1 MSPPIPSNE
10 PRQSVL
16 PHSGRVDMPL
26 EPVFD
31 RLTRLAAKSLG
42 APMAL
47 ICLANGPR
55 QWLKSSFGMARSEVP
70 SDDLLRAHALVDD
83 ILVISDLTQN
93 RCFSDKA
100 WVTGHPHVRFY
111 SGISLRTTE
120 GPVLGT
126 LGVMATRP
134 RPGLSP
140 KQTGVLRDLAGVALA
155 LIEAHQAAHAPHPVT
170 GLPGRAQFLDDVKE
184 VLGAS
189 AKGNAET
196 AVLIIE
202 AATPN
207 QYADLVRTLGHDA
220 ADLFEIATANRAGE
234 LLPEDVGL
242 YHLAT
247 ARFGCVLTVDAAGSV
262 AAFVEDLADQLQRP
276 VRSHDIP
283 LATSVGIGVAHFPR
297 DGTDAV
303 SLLRAA
309 ATAADE
315 ALDNEKSWCAY
326 SPMRDLA
333 SRRASYLLR
342 DIGPALAN
350 TGQLHL
356 VYQPKVDLRTTRCIG
371 AEALLRW
378 THPSLG
384 LIGPNE
390 FVRLVERTTLVHALT
405 DWALGAA
412 LSQVAR
418 WRQAGLDVRVSINVS
433 ILDLVD
439 EHFRARLE
447 SLLDHHEVRPDWIGI
462 EVTES
467 VLMKDPV
474 RVGRLLD
481 EVRRLGVAIE
491 IDDFGTGQSTLS
503 YLKYIPA
510 THVKIDQLFISRLAS
525 DRNDQIM
532 VRSTINLVHELGH
545 LVVAEGTNDTM
556 TIDWLRQHGCD
567 VGQGDAISPPL
578 DAPSFE
584 RWLRTR
590 ISA

>member
-1 MSPPIPSNE
+1 MSPPIPGNE
-10 PRQSVL
+10 PPHSAL
-16 PHSGRVDMPL
+16 PHSELDRPL
-26 EPVFD
+26 EPAFD
-31 RLTRLAAKSLG
+31 HLTRLAAKSAG
-42 APMAL
+42 APMAM
-47 ICLANGPR
+47 ICAATGPR
-55 QWLKSSFGMARSEVP
+55 QWLKSSFGMAGSEVP
-70 SDDLLRAHALVDD
+70 GDDLLRAHALVDD
-83 ILVISDLTQN
+83 ILIITDLAQDP
-93 RCFSDKA
+93 RFSDNS
-100 WVTGHPHVRFY
+100 WVTAHPHVRFY
-111 SGISLRTTE
+111 AGIRLRTAE
-120 GPVLGT
+120 GLVLGT
-126 LGVMATRP
+126 LGVMAAKP
-134 RPGLSP
+134 RRGLSP
-140 KQTGVLRDLAGVALA
+140 KQREMLRDLAVVAVA
-155 LIEAHQAAHAPHPVT
+155 LIEAHRAARAPRPAT
-170 GLPGRAQFLDDVKE
+170 GLPGKVQFLDDVKE
-184 VLGAS
+184 VLGDS
-189 AKGNAET
+189 AKGNTET

-202 AATPN
+202 AARPN
-207 QYADLVRTLGHDA
+207 QYADLVRTLGHHA
-220 ADLFEIATANRAGE
+220 ADSFEMATATRAGE
-234 LLPEDVGL
+234 LLPEGVGL
-242 YHLAT
+242 YHLSS
-247 ARFGCVLTVDAAGSV
+247 ARFGCVLTADTVRPI
-262 AAFVEDLADQLQRP
+262 AAFVEGLAYKLQRP
-276 VRSHDIP
+276 VGSHDIP
-283 LATSVGIGVAHFPR
+283 LATSVGIGVAYFPR

-303 SLLRAA
+303 GLLRAA
-309 ATAADE
+309 ASAADE

-342 DIGPALAN
+342 DIGPALASKE
-350 TGQLHL
+350 QLHL

-405 DWALGAA
+405 DWALGTA
-412 LSQVAR
+412 LPQVAR
-418 WRQAGLDVRVSINVS
+418 WRRAGLDIQVSINVS
-433 ILDLVD
+433 ILDLAD
-439 EHFRARLE
+439 ERFAARLE
-447 SLLDHHEVRPDWIGI
+447 ALLDHHKVRPDWINI

-510 THVKIDQLFISRLAS
+510 TYVKIDQLFISRLTS
-525 DRNDQIM
+525 DRNDRIM

-567 VGQGDAISPPL
+567 IGQGDAISPPL